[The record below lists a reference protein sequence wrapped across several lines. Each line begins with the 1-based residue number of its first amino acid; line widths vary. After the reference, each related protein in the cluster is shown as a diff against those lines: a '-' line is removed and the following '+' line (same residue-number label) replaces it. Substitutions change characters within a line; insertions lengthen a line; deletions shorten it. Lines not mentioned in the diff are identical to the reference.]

1 MRTLLPIWAISLG
14 LLGCVEDGDIASGA
28 SEPIQVR
35 DAVFHTGDLPVD
47 EAAATP
53 EVINV
58 GAVSSLVWQGMSN
71 IAYTGLVSKDAYA
84 VGITFPSVSSGYWVL
99 PAGGPDVT
107 QDNNLG
113 FDAIVDF
120 SPEVPYGLQ
129 LVRFVALGEGGTPGP
144 AFDVEICVLPDIADN
159 SLAFCDPEAEAR
171 SAVLS
176 LQWDTQVDLDL
187 LVLVPNG
194 KMVSAKA
201 PTTVVVEG
209 AASVP
214 NEALADPTVG
224 KLSRD
229 SNRDCQIDGV
239 RVESL
244 VFSGEPPPGEYYLF
258 ASLHSAC
265 GESSV
270 NFEARAYQRVTDG
283 GAEPVRS
290 VELGHGQLL
299 ALHADGGESP
309 GTYIGSITLPIP
321 D

>member
-1 MRTLLPIWAISLG
+1 MRTLLPLHVVVIGAVS
-14 LLGCVEDGDIASGA
+14 CAADGDIASGA

-35 DAVFHTGDLPVD
+35 DAVFHQGPLPVD
-47 EAAATP
+47 DEATTP

-84 VGITFPSVSSGYWVL
+84 VGITFPTMSSGYWVL

-113 FDAIVDF
+113 FDALVDF

-129 LVRFVALGEGGTPGP
+129 LVRFVALGEGGAPGP
-144 AFDVEICVLPDIADN
+144 SFDVEICVLPDIADS

-229 SNRDCQIDGV
+229 SNRDCAIDGV

-265 GESSV
+265 GEASV

-283 GAEPVRS
+283 GEEPVKS

-309 GTYIGSITLPIP
+309 GTYIGSITLPAT